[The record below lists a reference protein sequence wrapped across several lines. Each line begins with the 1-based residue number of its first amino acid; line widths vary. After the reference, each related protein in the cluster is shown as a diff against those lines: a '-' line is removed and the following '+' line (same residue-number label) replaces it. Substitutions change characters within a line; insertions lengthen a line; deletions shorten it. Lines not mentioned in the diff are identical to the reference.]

1 MATKSSLLLER
12 GQSEEK
18 SVGGGGRGRVG
29 GGGGGG
35 GGRGGRGG
43 WKEGVRGSEMSG
55 KSSVRG
61 SFDSRII
68 SFDGKPSSLE
78 PCIEQEIIPLKTFY
92 TKV

>member
-18 SVGGGGRGRVG
+18 SVGG
-29 GGGGGG
+29 
-35 GGRGGRGG
+35 GGRGG

>member
-18 SVGGGGRGRVG
+18 GVGGGGRGRVG

-35 GGRGGRGG
+35 GGGGRGG

>member
-18 SVGGGGRGRVG
+18 GVGGGGRGVG
-29 GGGGGG
+29 GG
-35 GGRGGRGG
+35 GG
-43 WKEGVRGSEMSG
+43 WKEGVRGS
-55 KSSVRG
+55 VRG
-61 SFDSRII
+61 SFESRII

>member
-18 SVGGGGRGRVG
+18 GV
-29 GGGGGG
+29 GGG
-35 GGRGGRGG
+35 GGRGGGG
-43 WKEGVRGSEMSG
+43 WKEGVRGS
-55 KSSVRG
+55 VRG
-61 SFDSRII
+61 SFESRII

>member
-18 SVGGGGRGRVG
+18 GV
-29 GGGGGG
+29 GGG
-35 GGRGGRGG
+35 GGRGGGG

-55 KSSVRG
+55 KGSVRG
-61 SFDSRII
+61 SFESRII